1 MFASRQPMMIV
12 VVLGDAGTV
21 YTVVSV
27 VPTAVSVFSLNTFA
41 ISIYPS
47 ANARAAAL
55 GSTSVVI
62 PGAISVHADPV

>member
-41 ISIYPS
+41 MIYPS